1 MTVIA
6 IASQAPDLLRLPPA
20 LRALDPSID
29 VVVWPDPRC
38 AAAEVAVCWAPPPGA
53 LAAMPALR
61 LLHTVS
67 AGVDNVLA
75 APGLPDVPLCRVVDA
90 ELNLGMAQ
98 YILWGALY
106 FSRGFDQ
113 ARASQAAGQWR
124 RPDRYGQPPLRVG
137 LMGLGAIGMAAL
149 PLLRAAGLP
158 VTGWSRTAKRIDGV
172 ATHHGPDGL
181 APFLAASDILVNLLP
196 LTASTRGLLCAA
208 TFAGLPPGAALIH
221 CGRGAHLV
229 ETDLQAALTDGR
241 LRGALVD
248 VYAQEPLP
256 PRHPLWRCPNLVITP
271 HMASVAPFER
281 VAGQILENLRRLNAG
296 EALMNL
302 VDPRR
307 GY

>member
-1 MTVIA
+1 
-6 IASQAPDLLRLPPA
+6 
-20 LRALDPSID
+20 
-29 VVVWPDPRC
+29 
-38 AAAEVAVCWAPPPGA
+38 PPPGA

-75 APGLPDVPLCRVVDA
+75 
-90 ELNLGMAQ
+90 
-98 YILWGALY
+98 
-106 FSRGFDQ
+106 
-113 ARASQAAGQWR
+113 
-124 RPDRYGQPPLRVG
+124 
-137 LMGLGAIGMAAL
+137 
-149 PLLRAAGLP
+149 
-158 VTGWSRTAKRIDGV
+158 
-172 ATHHGPDGL
+172 
-181 APFLAASDILVNLLP
+181 
-196 LTASTRGLLCAA
+196 
-208 TFAGLPPGAALIH
+208 

-229 ETDLQAALTDGR
+229 EADLQAALADGR

-256 PRHPLWRCPNLVITP
+256 PQHPLWRCPSLVITP

>member
-1 MTVIA
+1 
-6 IASQAPDLLRLPPA
+6 
-20 LRALDPSID
+20 
-29 VVVWPDPRC
+29 
-38 AAAEVAVCWAPPPGA
+38 PPPGA

-67 AGVDNVLA
+67 AGVDNVL
-75 APGLPDVPLCRVVDA
+75 V
-90 ELNLGMAQ
+90 
-98 YILWGALY
+98 
-106 FSRGFDQ
+106 
-113 ARASQAAGQWR
+113 
-124 RPDRYGQPPLRVG
+124 
-137 LMGLGAIGMAAL
+137 
-149 PLLRAAGLP
+149 
-158 VTGWSRTAKRIDGV
+158 
-172 ATHHGPDGL
+172 
-181 APFLAASDILVNLLP
+181 
-196 LTASTRGLLCAA
+196 
-208 TFAGLPPGAALIH
+208 IH

-229 ETDLQAALTDGR
+229 EADLQAALADGR

-256 PRHPLWRCPNLVITP
+256 PQHPLWRCPSLVITP

>member
-1 MTVIA
+1 
-6 IASQAPDLLRLPPA
+6 
-20 LRALDPSID
+20 
-29 VVVWPDPRC
+29 
-38 AAAEVAVCWAPPPGA
+38 CWAPPPGA

-196 LTASTRGLLCAA
+196 LTESTRGLLCAA
-208 TFAGLPPGAALIH
+208 TFAGLPPGAALI
-221 CGRGAHLV
+221 
-229 ETDLQAALTDGR
+229 
-241 LRGALVD
+241 
-248 VYAQEPLP
+248 
-256 PRHPLWRCPNLVITP
+256 
-271 HMASVAPFER
+271 
-281 VAGQILENLRRLNAG
+281 
-296 EALMNL
+296 
-302 VDPRR
+302 
-307 GY
+307 